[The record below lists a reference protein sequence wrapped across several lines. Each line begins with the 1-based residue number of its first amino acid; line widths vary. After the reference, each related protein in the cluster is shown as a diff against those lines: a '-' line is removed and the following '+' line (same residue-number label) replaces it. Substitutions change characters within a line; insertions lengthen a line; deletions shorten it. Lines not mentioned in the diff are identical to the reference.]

1 MNEEN
6 ASVTGLS
13 TDTSDASRPTSPQ
26 DLATRGSQPPVV
38 SSAQTATTVHH
49 EEEVTISS
57 SSQPTPAT
65 ETMGGR
71 PDGTTADAGPAAV
84 APSAP
89 TPSSSASLPQRP
101 LTRNEAVVCILAIS
115 AWVILTAAGVAVPTK
130 PSIDL
135 ISAANGKTTM
145 LEFVRAWFLVVT
157 CYTFTNIAL
166 LCCVSAVIGAIG
178 RSARIDDVER
188 NDPATDL
195 RTLCISGMIRGFFMF
210 IVVLSGTLILSD
222 QKYDDIT
229 IEQYLKLAGL
239 VSLLSFTIGY
249 DPHLF
254 VTFFER
260 VSKWTDNVPSQKV
273 RR

>member
-1 MNEEN
+1 MNEKN
-6 ASVTGLS
+6 ASLTGLS
-13 TDTSDASRPTSPQ
+13 TDTPDAGRRTSPR
-26 DLATRGSQPPVV
+26 DLASSGSQAPGV
-38 SSAQTATTVHH
+38 SPAQTTTTVHH

-57 SSQPTPAT
+57 GGQPSTAGEP
-65 ETMGGR
+65 MGGR
-71 PDGTTADAGPAAV
+71 PDQTTADAGAAS
-84 APSAP
+84 ATPSAT
-89 TPSSSASLPQRP
+89 TPSSSASHPARQ
-101 LTRNEAVVCILAIS
+101 LTRNEAVVSILALS
-115 AWVILTAAGVAVPTK
+115 AWVILTAAGVAVSTK
-130 PSIDL
+130 PYIDL
-135 ISAANGKTTM
+135 ISNANGKTTM
-145 LEFVRAWFLVVT
+145 LELVRAWFLVVT

-166 LCCVSAVIGAIG
+166 LCCLSAVIGAIG

-210 IVVLSGTLILSD
+210 IAVLSGTLILSD

-239 VSLLSFTIGY
+239 VSLLSFAIGY

-260 VSKWTDNVPSQKV
+260 ISKWTDNASSQQLG
-273 RR
+273 R

>member
-1 MNEEN
+1 MNEKN
-6 ASVTGLS
+6 ASLTGRS
-13 TDTSDASRPTSPQ
+13 TDAPDAGRPTSPQ
-26 DLATRGSQPPVV
+26 NLATSGSLAPGV
-38 SSAQTATTVHH
+38 SSAQTTTTVQH

-57 SSQPTPAT
+57 GSQPSTAS

-71 PDGTTADAGPAAV
+71 PDRTTAEAGAAAAISPAT
-84 APSAP
+84 

-101 LTRNEAVVCILAIS
+101 LTQSEGVVSVLAIS
-115 AWVILTAAGVAVPTK
+115 AWVILAAAGVAVSTK
-130 PSIDL
+130 PYIDQ
-135 ISAANGKTTM
+135 ISNVNGKTTM
-145 LEFVRAWFLVVT
+145 LEIFKAWFLVIT

-166 LCCVSAVIGAIG
+166 LCCLSAVIGAIG

-195 RTLCISGMIRGFFMF
+195 RTLCITGMIRGFFMF

-239 VSLLSFTIGY
+239 VSLLSFAIGY

-254 VTFFER
+254 VTFFDR
-260 VSKWTDNVPSQKV
+260 VSKWTNSAPSQPV